1 MRSPDFAMLPLIEQ
15 SCGCGGGAWAA
26 VLSCCPLFRYAAGT
40 KNCRTRVGER
50 HSDQMPAAEPRLGRL
65 VAPLLEVR
73 RSLVEQIQTCDR
85 CLIAIARRHAV
96 VRRLVSV
103 PGVGAVTAVAFVA
116 AIDNPSRF
124 RRSRHVGAYF
134 GLAPRRYQSGEVD
147 RPGRISKAGDQLVR
161 TLLYEAAN
169 ALLTRS

>member
-1 MRSPDFAMLPLIEQ
+1 ML
-15 SCGCGGGAWAA
+15 
-26 VLSCCPLFRYAAGT
+26 
-40 KNCRTRVGER
+40 
-50 HSDQMPAAEPRLGRL
+50 AAEPRLGRL
-65 VAPLLEVR
+65 VTPLLEVR
-73 RSLVEQIQTCDR
+73 RSLVEQIQTYDR
-85 CLIAIARRHAV
+85 CLVGIARRHAV
-96 VRRLVSV
+96 VRRLMSV

-116 AIDNPSRF
+116 AIDDPSRF

-169 ALLTRS
+169 ALLTRSRQPSALKAWAEAIAARCGHKKAKVALARKLAVMLHRLWRDGTAFVPA